1 MPNFLITLCSENFA
15 SLDLLIGADSKTQY
29 EEGTR
34 TNITYSF
41 NGENQLKNPSWLQV
55 VRNYENAIIKL
66 GGKKVF
72 KDNNYATYKVFK
84 NGVDIWVML
93 TFVNGD
99 DLHVEGYYL
108 DVLEKEPMT
117 QDITANDMYSALSA
131 TGSIAL
137 YINFETGK
145 SDIKPESQIIIDQIT
160 EMMNKNPGLKIS
172 VEGHT
177 DNTGT
182 ALANQSLSESRAKS
196 IMDALIA
203 KAIDK
208 GRLSSKGWGQTKPI
222 ADNTSDQ
229 GQAKNRRV
237 EIVRM

>member
-29 EEGTR
+29 GEGTR